1 MKITNDK
8 FLREKENK
16 IKFLLS
22 QKEISYLNAFNFL
35 YKHYSL
41 KNLTGKAPIL
51 HVFEAIYVKKINLP
65 ALKLAIYCN
74 VSRSTLFA
82 YRNIIIK
89 DFNVCLSANL
99 FNQEVASTKG
109 DNI

>member
-1 MKITNDK
+1 MKITNEK
-8 FLREKENK
+8 VLREKENK
-16 IKFLLS
+16 IKLLIS
-22 QKEISYLNAFNFL
+22 REEINYVCAFNFL
-35 YKHYSL
+35 HKHYYL
-41 KNLTGKAPIL
+41 KSLTGKTPIL
-51 HVFEAIYVKKINLP
+51 PVFEAIYVKKINLP
-65 ALKLAIYCN
+65 AWKLAIYCN